1 LRKSGTCTMNNER
14 ARAAPGK
21 LGFEAALQE
30 THKLVQSVLNE
41 PTLCYPGSG
50 LSELTAYLTQSTG
63 KGMRTRVLLSAAMN
77 AEGLIPANA
86 AKAAAAVELLHMATL
101 AHDDVIDNADTRRG
115 RPTLHK
121 NFGNKSAILC
131 GDYLI
136 SMSITMLAGMVS
148 KGDSLETHA
157 HLAARFA
164 KTLASICHGE
174 YTQHLNGGNVDLA
187 ILTYLR
193 VITGKTAA
201 LFYISAFM
209 GALIGGET
217 EEKALA
223 LGNFGRQ
230 LGMVFQIADDCK
242 DYELSEAAA
251 QKPVGSDLRNGV
263 VTLPLILA
271 LRKNPELRNYAQAAM
286 KSEADAAFLLA
297 EVRNARG
304 PELAR
309 AVARRFEKKALRVL
323 SGLPVRKQEALFS
336 ILHSVLHKD

>member
-1 LRKSGTCTMNNER
+1 LRKSGTCTMNEKT
-14 ARAAPGK
+14 ARAATEK
-21 LGFEAALQE
+21 LDLE
-30 THKLVQSVLNE
+30 TAMRETCKLVQTVLNG
-41 PTLCYPGSG
+41 PTLSHPGKG
-50 LSELTAYLTQSTG
+50 LGELTAYLAQSAG
-63 KGMRTRVLLSAAMN
+63 KGMRTRVLLSSAMDE
-77 AEGLIPANA
+77 EGLVPANA

-101 AHDDVIDNADTRRG
+101 VHDDVIDNADTRRG

-121 NFGNKSAILC
+121 NFGNKNAILC

-136 SMSITMLAGMVS
+136 SMSIAMLAGMVS
-148 KGDSLETHA
+148 KGDNLETHA
-157 HLAARFA
+157 HLATRFA
-164 KTLASICHGE
+164 KALASICQGE

-187 ILTYLR
+187 LLTYLR

-217 EEKALA
+217 EDRALA

-242 DYELSEAAA
+242 DYEQSEADA

-271 LRKNPELRNYAQAAM
+271 LRKNPTLRKQAQAAM
-286 KSEADAAFLLA
+286 KSEAEAAFLLA
-297 EVRNARG
+297 QVRTAQG

-309 AVARRFEKKALRVL
+309 SVARRFEKKAERILA
-323 SGLPVRKQEALFS
+323 GLPDRKREALLS
-336 ILHSVLHKD
+336 ILCNVIQ

>member
-1 LRKSGTCTMNNER
+1 MQKSGTCIMNNQT
-14 ARAAPGK
+14 APGK
-21 LGFEAALQE
+21 LDFEAGLQE
-30 THKLVQSVLNE
+30 THKLVQTVLKN
-41 PTLCYPGSG
+41 PTLG
-50 LSELTAYLTQSTG
+50 LSDKGLGKLTAYLSQSTG
-63 KGMRTRVLLSAAMN
+63 KGMRTQVLLSAAMD
-77 AEGLIPANA
+77 EDGFVPANA

-101 AHDDVIDNADTRRG
+101 VHDDVIDSADTRRG

-121 NFGNKSAILC
+121 NFGNKNAILC

-136 SMSITMLAGMVS
+136 SMSITMLAGMVA
-148 KGDSLETHA
+148 KGDNLETHA
-157 HLAARFA
+157 HLAMRFA
-164 KTLASICHGE
+164 KALASICHGE

-193 VITGKTAA
+193 IITGKTAA

-209 GALIGGET
+209 GGLIGGET
-217 EEKALA
+217 EDNALA

-271 LRKNPELRNYAQAAM
+271 LRKNPYLRKQVQAVM
-286 KSEADAAFLLA
+286 KNESDAAILLA
-297 EVRNARG
+297 QVRAAQG

-309 AVARRFEKKALRVL
+309 TVARRFEKKALRIL
-323 SGLPVRKQEALFS
+323 TGLPIRKQKALLS
-336 ILHSVLHKD
+336 ILRLVLPKD